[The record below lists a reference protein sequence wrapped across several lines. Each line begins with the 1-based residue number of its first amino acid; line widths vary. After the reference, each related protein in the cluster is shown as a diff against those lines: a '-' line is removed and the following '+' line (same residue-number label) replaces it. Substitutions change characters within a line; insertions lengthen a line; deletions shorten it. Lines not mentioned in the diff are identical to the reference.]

1 MGAPSGRAPKISPR
15 ERRLFMKA
23 ENHVRKTIRSLDSLI
38 QGLHKQ
44 LDTDPPKP
52 SISDYVR
59 LVQLRA
65 DLGKEQEE
73 ERQGPIHVHWVN
85 HETTPEPD
93 PDPNVPWEG
102 DEPLP

>member
-1 MGAPSGRAPKISPR
+1 MN
-15 ERRLFMKA
+15 A
-23 ENHVRKTIRSLDSLI
+23 ENNVRETIRSLDTLI
-38 QGLHKQ
+38 QGLLQ
-44 LDTDPPKP
+44 QIDTDPPKP

-59 LVQLRA
+59 LVQLRT
-65 DLGKEQEE
+65 DLDKEQDEV
-73 ERQGPIHVHWVN
+73 RKGPIHVHWVS